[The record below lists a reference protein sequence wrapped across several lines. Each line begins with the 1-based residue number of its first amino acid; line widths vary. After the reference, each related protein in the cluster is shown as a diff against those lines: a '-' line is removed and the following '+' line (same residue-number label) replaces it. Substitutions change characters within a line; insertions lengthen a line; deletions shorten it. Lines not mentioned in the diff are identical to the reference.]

1 MFNKETFGKMKKGSI
16 FINVARGGLM
26 DEEALADVLDNGHL
40 FGAGLDVFENEPE
53 VNQRLTKME
62 NVIMTPHTGSA
73 TDNARSGMGQMVIH
87 NIEQAMSGKRPDN
100 LIPELKNMVKY

>member
-1 MFNKETFGKMKKGSI
+1 M
-16 FINVARGGLM
+16 L
-26 DEEALADVLDNGHL
+26 
-40 FGAGLDVFENEPE
+40 ENEPE

-73 TDNARSGMGQMVIH
+73 THNARSGMGHMVIK
-87 NIEQAMSGKRPDN
+87 NIEQALSEEIPDN